1 MRAQLVVLLIAL
13 ALVASLYPFYAM
25 LPAAFW
31 LPLALMVSAATLLA
45 GKHKAKKLAVLA
57 AVAALVGVVTEAT
70 GSGAGLWRFAGDGVP
85 AFVLFSWPLIMLFVF
100 LASELIWQR
109 LR

>member
-1 MRAQLVVLLIAL
+1 MRAQLLVLFIAL
-13 ALVASLYPFYAM
+13 ALVASLYPFYSI

-31 LPLALMVSAATLLA
+31 ALLAIMAAASMLLA

-57 AVAALVGVVTEAT
+57 AVAALVGAVTET
-70 GSGAGLWRFAGDGVP
+70 VGSSAGLWSFAGNGVP
-85 AFVLFSWPLIMLFVF
+85 AFVVFSWPLIMLFVF
-100 LASELIWQR
+100 LVSEQAWQR